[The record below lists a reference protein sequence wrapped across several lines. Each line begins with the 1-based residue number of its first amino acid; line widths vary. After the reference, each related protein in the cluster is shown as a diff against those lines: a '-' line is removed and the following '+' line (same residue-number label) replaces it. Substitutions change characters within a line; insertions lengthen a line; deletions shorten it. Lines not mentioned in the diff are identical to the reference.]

1 MNFCCDKFRGEVE
14 LPSTSAPNIR
24 IVRFAPHPQLGNI
37 PLLGFYITMGYEQ
50 FNLNL
55 PKLMISYCPYCGRD
69 LKKHYKVDGYVN
81 ESEGE
86 TF

>member
-1 MNFCCDKFRGEVE
+1 MKFCCHKFQAEVE

-24 IVRFAPHPQLGNI
+24 IIRFAPHPQLGDK
-37 PLLGFYITMGYEQ
+37 PLLSFYVTMGYEH
-50 FNLNL
+50 FSLYL
-55 PKLMISYCPYCGRD
+55 PKLIISYCPFCGQD
-69 LKKHYKVDGYVN
+69 LKKWYKVDGFVN